1 MSRLPIFKIIF
12 SSIVFTWEKRE
23 QLFQGLW
30 LPALLGLCLTLY
42 ESLWAGFGSGLDLKS
57 GGENPAEIFIW
68 LGLLFSATVIVSTRS
83 YQILLAKSQDGKFRF
98 PISWGLSETKF
109 TLGMFG
115 ITFMFIIVLSLVS
128 SVLMLF
134 AQQIEGIGALGM
146 LMFLPSIYL
155 AGRFMLVFPAV
166 CTNDDL
172 RLFDAF
178 KWSWMTTRK
187 NGAAML
193 VLCIVLPVSIAWGID
208 WLGSV
213 SGSTVLSIVS
223 GLLVWISLPF
233 EIAFIALSYTTLERM
248 SKAELAE

>member
-1 MSRLPIFKIIF
+1 
-12 SSIVFTWEKRE
+12 
-23 QLFQGLW
+23 
-30 LPALLGLCLTLY
+30 
-42 ESLWAGFGSGLDLKS
+42 
-57 GGENPAEIFIW
+57 
-68 LGLLFSATVIVSTRS
+68 
-83 YQILLAKSQDGKFRF
+83 
-98 PISWGLSETKF
+98 
-109 TLGMFG
+109 
-115 ITFMFIIVLSLVS
+115 
-128 SVLMLF
+128 
-134 AQQIEGIGALGM
+134 
-146 LMFLPSIYL
+146 
-155 AGRFMLVFPAV
+155 MLVFPAV

-248 SKAELAE
+248 SKAELAD